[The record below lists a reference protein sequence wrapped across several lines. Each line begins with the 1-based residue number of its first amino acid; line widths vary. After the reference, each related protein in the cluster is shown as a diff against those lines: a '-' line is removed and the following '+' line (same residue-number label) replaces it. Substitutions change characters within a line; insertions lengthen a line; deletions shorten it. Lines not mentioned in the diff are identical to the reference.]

1 MLMSESGI
9 IHVKLIEKIFGN
21 PDRQTGMASDPEQA
35 YIYTYIYPLWAMKF
49 IIKVL
54 KWKKEILK

>member
-35 YIYTYIYPLWAMKF
+35 YIYISF
-49 IIKVL
+49 VGN
-54 KWKKEILK
+54 EI